1 VSDRTNENGRDHGGR
16 FAKGNPGGPGG
27 PRKRS
32 FELRRAAEEAV
43 TPEHV
48 QALIRKAIR
57 LGLEGNIHAIRLV
70 LERVTGRPAEAPQD
84 AAPLGITLPAL
95 RAVEDCTRALD
106 SITDGLC
113 QGTID
118 RDSATVLIELVQ
130 TRIKA
135 IELGELEQRLSNL
148 EADAEA
154 TGMRGRP
161 RRA

>member
-1 VSDRTNENGRDHGGR
+1 MSGSSTDSRDQSGR
-16 FAKGNPGGPGG
+16 FAKGNAGGPGG
-27 PRKRS
+27 PRRRS

-48 QALIRKAIR
+48 QALMRKAVR
-57 LGLEGNIHAIRLV
+57 LGLEGNVNAIRFV

-84 AAPLGITLPAL
+84 VVPLGIALPAL
-95 RAVEDCTRALD
+95 LTVEDCNRALD
-106 SITDGLC
+106 TITDGLC
-113 QGTID
+113 RGSID
-118 RDSATVLIELVQ
+118 RESATVLIELVQ

-135 IELGELEQRLSNL
+135 IELGELEQRLTKL

-154 TGMRGRP
+154 TGMRIRP